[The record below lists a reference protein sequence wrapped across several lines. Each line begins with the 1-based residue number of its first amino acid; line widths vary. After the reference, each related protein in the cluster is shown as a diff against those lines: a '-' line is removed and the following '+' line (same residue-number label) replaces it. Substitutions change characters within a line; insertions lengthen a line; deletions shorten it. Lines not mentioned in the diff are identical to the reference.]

1 MSSLTEKIMAEILAD
16 RNLSAEEFNAKYH
29 PGKHY
34 EDLANEIFNTKLSAE
49 DKAEVESEVR
59 ANSEM

>member
-1 MSSLTEKIMAEILAD
+1 MTNVEKIMANILAD
-16 RNLSAEEFNAKYH
+16 RNLSAKEFNAKYH
-29 PGKHY
+29 PGKTS

-49 DKAEVESEVR
+49 DKAEVESEAR

>member
-1 MSSLTEKIMAEILAD
+1 MTNVEKIMAEILAD
-16 RNLSAEEFNAKYH
+16 RNLSAKEFNAKYH
-29 PGKHY
+29 PGKTS

-49 DKAEVESEVR
+49 DKAEVESEAK